1 MIQIA
6 AMRLPALFA
15 TVLLAAISS
24 LGCIESMLT
33 NGQIEATRRASGA
46 FDTIGDYELARSAAQ
61 AGLVQFEGM
70 HRLAPK
76 NEDALFM
83 LTQGWV
89 GYGFAFAEDDMEAA
103 ADKGDEAG
111 VEYHKKRTK
120 MAYER
125 GVFYGLELLSHTDD
139 GFKAA
144 RRDTDTMKKW
154 LSEKFTNKD
163 LAGSLFWTGYA
174 WLGRT
179 NLLRDDPEV
188 VADLYV
194 GVAMIERSIELD
206 VEYMHHTGTLAMSAY
221 HARAVIAEMDEAKK
235 LFESLLTLTQHKTL
249 LVQLTYAQTYACLK
263 ADRALYEKL
272 LNEVL
277 SSEDPDPDQRLNNTV
292 AKRKARRYLGK
303 QRMMDCGM
311 DMSAATPAPPPS
323 KT

>member
-1 MIQIA
+1 
-6 AMRLPALFA
+6 MRSLSTSTLFA
-15 TVLLAAISS
+15 AALAFAVPQT
-24 LGCIESMLT
+24 GCIEAMLT

-46 FDTIGDYELARSAAQ
+46 FDTIGDYELARGAAM

-70 HRLAPK
+70 HKLAPQ

-103 ADKGDEAG
+103 ADRGDEAA
-111 VEYHKKRTK
+111 VDYHKKRAK

-125 GVFYGLELLSHTDD
+125 GVFYGLDLLGHKDD

-144 RRDTDTMKKW
+144 RKNEETMKRW
-154 LSEKFTNKD
+154 LREKFTDKSD
-163 LAGSLFWTGYA
+163 AGNLFWTGYA
-174 WLGRT
+174 WLART
-179 NLLRDDPEV
+179 NLLKDEPEV
-188 VADLYV
+188 VADLHV
-194 GVAMIERSIELD
+194 GVAMVERSIELD
-206 VEYMHHTGTLAMSAY
+206 ADYMHSTGTLAMAAY

-235 LFESLLTLTQHKTL
+235 LFDKLVVLTKGKTL

-277 SSEDPDPDQRLNNTV
+277 AADDPDPEQRLNNTI
-292 AKRKARRYLGK
+292 AKRRARRFLGK
-303 QRMMDCGM
+303 QRMADCGM
-311 DMSAATPAPPPS
+311 DMSQPSAPAHA
-323 KT
+323 K